1 MSTLGFDSDVG
12 VDVVRLI
19 RGTVVWGL
27 WKDAIRRRWEVHG
40 QAGAGVLWK
49 RRVEVLCGD
58 LGRPQPADAQDS
70 EGTARV
76 GGRTLGVREQALGCA
91 GWMWPVGWTLHY
103 RRPTWLRPA
112 SDFTWLFQPP
122 KAVPRSPHLLSSKS
136 SLRRT
141 LPLSKLES
149 SSVGPPTKERVTQ
162 VRLRGRP
169 LDWMRNAKW
178 VFDIC
183 YCDTDSVD
191 SSREA

>member
-70 EGTARV
+70 EGMARV

-91 GWMWPVGWTLHY
+91 GWMWGGRSTIEGPRGCGL
-103 RRPTWLRPA
+103 RRISRG
-112 SDFTWLFQPP
+112 F
-122 KAVPRSPHLLSSKS
+122 S
-136 SLRRT
+136 SL
-141 LPLSKLES
+141 LKQSHGHLIYSP
-149 SSVGPPTKERVTQ
+149 
-162 VRLRGRP
+162 
-169 LDWMRNAKW
+169 RNQAYGAR
-178 VFDIC
+178 FP
-183 YCDTDSVD
+183 
-191 SSREA
+191 